1 MPIEV
6 NRNNTKKDI
15 PDQSKTLIFIKIS
28 KRYKKDKKVTG
39 DNKRTKLNTMG
50 SSKKEHGCN
59 GDGKTNRIDERYD
72 VVVQNKGIVKKE
84 ESKRGRT

>member
-1 MPIEV
+1 MTIEV
-6 NRNNTKKDI
+6 DCDNTKEYI
-15 PDQSKTLIFIKIS
+15 PNQSKTLIFIEIG

-39 DNKRTKLNTMG
+39 DNKRTQLNTVC
-50 SSKKEHGCN
+50 SSKKQHGCN

-84 ESKRGRT
+84 ESKCGRT